1 MLFPR
6 IELLHL
12 LPCNSLTFLGVRSG
26 YAVGETLLLN
36 AEGEAS
42 ALIIAEHLA
51 KLWVLFRE
59 RKQPVL
65 RLVL

>member
-12 LPCNSLTFLGVRSG
+12 LPCNSLTFLVVRSG

-36 AEGEAS
+36 AEGETS
-42 ALIIAEHLA
+42 ALVIIGQLAE
-51 KLWVLFRE
+51 
-59 RKQPVL
+59 L
-65 RLVL
+65 RVFF